1 MKEIS
6 SIASNLMLLPLANG
20 QVTASAELVIL
31 TTEPTYNMGGEE
43 IVKAR
48 PLEAVRVCVDL
59 KAVGGM
65 IQALQNLGEELEK
78 MQAEYNSKLPS
89 KPVEQAFL
97 VYGKNVS
104 GKFDVWRDHDDGM
117 ARGIG
122 TFDSATDAKAHIEKT
137 YPNCTVDTPLPLNN
151 NEDGIMV
158 FKVTPK

>member
-1 MKEIS
+1 MKEIA
-6 SIASNLMLLPLANG
+6 SIASNLMLIPLANG
-20 QVTASAELVIL
+20 QVQASAELIIL
-31 TTEPTYNMGGEE
+31 TSEPSYNIRGKEVE
-43 IVKAR
+43 QDR

-78 MQAEYNSKLPS
+78 MQAEYNAKLPS
-89 KPVEQAFL
+89 KPVDRAFL
-97 VYGKNVS
+97 VYGKNVA
-104 GKFDVWRDHDDGM
+104 GKFDAWRDHDDGM

-122 TFDSATDAKAHIEKT
+122 TFDSATDAKAHIEKA
-137 YPNCTVDTPLPLNN
+137 YPNCTVDTPLPLNE